1 MKISLINNIFSLV
14 FQMDSEEEKLERR
27 FSSTRGPVRGRVKW
41 GQTGEKS
48 STQSSRSSAKN
59 GRPWSV
65 SCDLLL
71 TSTPPS
77 YLYATLNPI
86 PLLKKNLK
94 SLFHAILFF
103 FLFNKSLY
111 GNCGTIVLQG
121 KLIYMDKRFVL
132 FTSFNYL
139 QI

>member
-1 MKISLINNIFSLV
+1 
-14 FQMDSEEEKLERR
+14 MDSEEEKLERR
-27 FSSTRGPVRGRVKW
+27 FSSTRGQVRGRVKW

-86 PLLKKNLK
+86 PFIKKNLK
-94 SLFHAILFF
+94 SLFYAILFF
-103 FLFNKSLY
+103 FLFNESLY
-111 GNCGTIVLQG
+111 GNCDTIVVQG
-121 KLIYMDKRFVL
+121 KLTYVDEIFIS

>member
-1 MKISLINNIFSLV
+1 
-14 FQMDSEEEKLERR
+14 MDSEEEKLERR
-27 FSSTRGPVRGRVKW
+27 FSSTRDPVRGRVKW

-65 SCDLLL
+65 SCDLVL

-86 PLLKKNLK
+86 PFIKKIWK
-94 SLFHAILFF
+94 AYFMPYCSFF
-103 FLFNKSLY
+103 FLINPFMVIAAQLFCRANWSTWMKDLFY
-111 GNCGTIVLQG
+111 LLHLIIFKFKRCKTISICPA
-121 KLIYMDKRFVL
+121 KE
-132 FTSFNYL
+132 
-139 QI
+139 

>member
-1 MKISLINNIFSLV
+1 
-14 FQMDSEEEKLERR
+14 MDSKEEKLERR

-86 PLLKKNLK
+86 PFIKKIQK
-94 SLFHAILFF
+94 SYFMPYCF
-103 FLFNKSLY
+103 FLLFNESLY

-121 KLIYMDKRFVL
+121 KLIYMDERFVL

>member
-1 MKISLINNIFSLV
+1 
-14 FQMDSEEEKLERR
+14 MDSEEEKLERR
-27 FSSTRGPVRGRVKW
+27 FSSTRGPVRGHVKW

-48 STQSSRSSAKN
+48 STQSSKSSAKN

-86 PLLKKNLK
+86 PFIKKNSK
-94 SLFHAILFF
+94 VVFHAILFF
-103 FLFNKSLY
+103 S
-111 GNCGTIVLQG
+111 
-121 KLIYMDKRFVL
+121 
-132 FTSFNYL
+132 SF
-139 QI
+139 

>member
-1 MKISLINNIFSLV
+1 
-14 FQMDSEEEKLERR
+14 MDSEEEKLERR

-77 YLYATLNPI
+77 YLYATLPPFLFI
-86 PLLKKNLK
+86 KKNLK
-94 SLFHAILFF
+94 AYFMPYCSFF
-103 FLFNKSLY
+103 FLIYPFMVIAAQLFCRANWSTWMKDLFY
-111 GNCGTIVLQG
+111 LLHLIIFKLKRCKTISICPA
-121 KLIYMDKRFVL
+121 KE
-132 FTSFNYL
+132 
-139 QI
+139 

>member
-1 MKISLINNIFSLV
+1 
-14 FQMDSEEEKLERR
+14 MDSEEEKLERR
-27 FSSTRGPVRGRVKW
+27 FSSTRGPVRGLVKW

-86 PLLKKNLK
+86 PFIKKNLK
-94 SLFHAILFF
+94 SLFYAILFF
-103 FLFNKSLY
+103 FLFNESLY
-111 GNCGTIVLQG
+111 GNCDTIVVQG
-121 KLIYMDKRFVL
+121 KLTYVDEIFIS